1 MNTWLNAIL
10 NERIDEW
17 MNEQM
22 YNWNNER
29 MENEKTTTKETTI
42 HLMQYDT
49 FFTIKLVL
57 APFIQHPSYQ
67 YKRRA
72 KRSD

>member
-1 MNTWLNAIL
+1 MNAIL

-29 MENEKTTTKETTI
+29 MENEFKNSFFFK
-42 HLMQYDT
+42 QYT
-49 FFTIKLVL
+49 
-57 APFIQHPSYQ
+57 
-67 YKRRA
+67 
-72 KRSD
+72 

>member
-1 MNTWLNAIL
+1 
-10 NERIDEW
+10 
-17 MNEQM
+17 
-22 YNWNNER
+22 
-29 MENEKTTTKETTI
+29 
-42 HLMQYDT
+42 MQYDT
-49 FFTIKLVL
+49 FFTIKLFL